1 MSATPVALQI
11 YENFSNKR
19 SFELLFLQIYYFLL
33 MVVIFTNE

>member
-19 SFELLFLQIYYFLL
+19 SFELLFLQIYYFS
-33 MVVIFTNE
+33 FNGCYFYE